1 MCPQG
6 ASPPLVGRHWVKLR
20 FVGEGEA
27 PNRSEVGAQLL
38 QSQWITAADI
48 YSFIALPSQKDFEL
62 IFLQE
67 RGLQRFCQI
76 FSASA
81 ENGFWKGWEIDSS
94 APQDVRFVF
103 VKFWTG
109 RVADADI
116 EQYLLRFCE
125 ILQPVHKPVDQFGI
139 WYGVRRYKV
148 KLRKAIDGNLMQIP
162 NSISMGPYN
171 GRITYQGQVQRC
183 YVCGSLEHQVKE
195 CQAVKCWKCGELGH
209 KGKECKNTELCSLCN
224 QKGHSYFKCPE
235 SYSNKARNVK
245 YPNSVQ
251 QPNVEPTDIQTE
263 SGAAEVVSAQNL
275 GKQQSM
281 IIRYAEDQAHLNNE
295 QEEEETTSTS
305 SSDTTASTAS
315 SSSSSTGS
323 SPESDITEEDFLA
336 LPDPRSERTGGT
348 EAATAIQ
355 PASAVTQVTSTP
367 PRTVA
372 GEGGAKRHR
381 KVLRDNIQG
390 ITKPAI
396 RRLARRGGVKRI
408 SGLIYEETRGVLK
421 VFLENVIRDAV
432 TYTEHAKRKTV
443 TAMDVVY
450 ALKRQGRTL
459 YGFGG

>member
-1 MCPQG
+1 
-6 ASPPLVGRHWVKLR
+6 
-20 FVGEGEA
+20 
-27 PNRSEVGAQLL
+27 
-38 QSQWITAADI
+38 
-48 YSFIALPSQKDFEL
+48 
-62 IFLQE
+62 
-67 RGLQRFCQI
+67 
-76 FSASA
+76 
-81 ENGFWKGWEIDSS
+81 
-94 APQDVRFVF
+94 
-103 VKFWTG
+103 
-109 RVADADI
+109 
-116 EQYLLRFCE
+116 
-125 ILQPVHKPVDQFGI
+125 
-139 WYGVRRYKV
+139 
-148 KLRKAIDGNLMQIP
+148 MQIP

-209 KGKECKNTELCSLCN
+209 KGKECMNTELCSLCN

-305 SSDTTASTAS
+305 SSDTTASS

-372 GEGGAKRHR
+372 GEGIQTTHNNIDPVDNPPIQQPAKM
-381 KVLRDNIQG
+381 
-390 ITKPAI
+390 
-396 RRLARRGGVKRI
+396 
-408 SGLIYEETRGVLK
+408 
-421 VFLENVIRDAV
+421 
-432 TYTEHAKRKTV
+432 KRKKK
-443 TAMDVVY
+443 
-450 ALKRQGRTL
+450 ALSSGTSAIKKMRE
-459 YGFGG
+459 

>member
-1 MCPQG
+1 MIIRYAEDQAHLNNEQEEEETTSTSSSDTT
-6 ASPPLVGRHWVKLR
+6 ASSSSSSSTGSSPESDITEEDFLALPD
-20 FVGEGEA
+20 
-27 PNRSEVGAQLL
+27 PRSERTGGTEAA
-38 QSQWITAADI
+38 TAI
-48 YSFIALPSQKDFEL
+48 QP
-62 IFLQE
+62 
-67 RGLQRFCQI
+67 
-76 FSASA
+76 ASA
-81 ENGFWKGWEIDSS
+81 VTQVTSTPPWTVAGEVLSGDFNTIT
-94 APQDVRFVF
+94 DVRDRIPMKDVELTREG
-103 VKFWTG
+103 K
-109 RVADADI
+109 
-116 EQYLLRFCE
+116 LL
-125 ILQPVHKPVDQFGI
+125 
-139 WYGVRRYKV
+139 
-148 KLRKAIDGNLMQIP
+148 KLVYETCNMK
-162 NSISMGPYN
+162 
-171 GRITYQGQVQRC
+171 
-183 YVCGSLEHQVKE
+183 VKE

-305 SSDTTASTAS
+305 SSDTTASS

-367 PRTVA
+367 PWTVA
-372 GEGGAKRHR
+372 GE
-381 KVLRDNIQG
+381 VLSGDFNTITDVRDRIPMKDVELTREGKLLKLVYETCNMKG

-432 TYTEHAKRKTV
+432 TYTEHAKRKTFCSSLNFV
-443 TAMDVVY
+443 N
-450 ALKRQGRTL
+450 LS
-459 YGFGG
+459 